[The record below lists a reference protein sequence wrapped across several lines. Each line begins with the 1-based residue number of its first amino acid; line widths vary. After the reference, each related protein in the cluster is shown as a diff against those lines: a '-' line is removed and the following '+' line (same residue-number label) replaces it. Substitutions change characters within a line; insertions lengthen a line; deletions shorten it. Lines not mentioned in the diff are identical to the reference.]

1 MSNTGGIRQGRIY
14 GTIINTWAGSG
25 ACTSHPQPPYFLP
38 FLVRQLP
45 SATTNFVPFSVTKNG
60 IAMKWFPFLLLLA
73 SAYALAQVP
82 IPSAPADGSTGLD
95 PTVTLQWRTA
105 GYRSYE
111 VELYALDNPL
121 DVRVLLAYGSSVTA
135 SDLDWATTYVW
146 MVRGVTDTLPGVWS
160 APQRFTVMPHDG
172 RPEPVTPAH
181 NAEGVPVTTYLS
193 WLHDA
198 SGPYEVQIDTID
210 LDDTTPVLSSTDRAV
225 SVPLLPG
232 KSYHWRVRRQ
242 SSAAPSPWSRTTV
255 FTTAQ
260 QPLPPLRTPTLLAPS
275 DGSTL
280 HVFAPAFSWAPVPEA
295 EAYQLQILDASN
307 PDTALIEWIGSDT
320 DAHILIPPGYTALV
334 WRVQA
339 RHASRTS
346 AWSVPFAFALVDS
359 SDATVSVP
367 VPLTP
372 LNNHVLHPV
381 EGGIELT
388 WQHDDGTMPCMVE
401 VVWTHV
407 AGHDTLRFHS
417 ATRATHLPDTIT
429 TGSITWRV
437 KATPWWAESDWSAP
451 QRFAIVPRPL
461 ELPAAVR
468 LLSPP
473 NNAVDVPRTPVLM
486 WQNVDM
492 ATDYHV
498 ELSSNEDFST
508 TIHQPWSSTSYRTD
522 TLDSLTRYWWRARAS
537 NAAGLGE
544 WSEPFSFVTGGGTTS
559 VLHSTRD
566 EAWHAWPNPTH
577 GSALTVQATEDINHS
592 TTISLVTVAGERIA
606 TIALSPSQQRV
617 VIPTADLPA
626 GLYAV
631 VIHNGSTLRALP
643 IVITG
648 AQR

>member
-1 MSNTGGIRQGRIY
+1 
-14 GTIINTWAGSG
+14 
-25 ACTSHPQPPYFLP
+25 
-38 FLVRQLP
+38 
-45 SATTNFVPFSVTKNG
+45 
-60 IAMKWFPFLLLLA
+60 MKWFPFLFLLA

-82 IPSAPADGSTGLD
+82 IPSAPADGATGLD

-111 VELYALDNPL
+111 VELYTLDNPL

-181 NAEGVPVTTYLS
+181 NAEDVPVTTYLS

-198 SGPYEVQIDTID
+198 SGPYEVQIDTND
-210 LDDTTPVLSSTDRAV
+210 LDDTTPVFSSTDRAV

-232 KSYHWRVRRQ
+232 QSYHWRVRRQ
-242 SSAAPSPWSRTTV
+242 SSAAPSPWSRTAV
-255 FTTAQ
+255 FTTAP
-260 QPLPPLRTPTLLAPS
+260 QPLPALRTPTLLAPS

-280 HVFAPAFSWAPVPEA
+280 SVFATTFSWTPVPEA
-295 EAYQLQILDASN
+295 EAYRLQLLDASN
-307 PDTALIEWIGSDT
+307 PDTPLIEWIGSGNE
-320 DAHILIPPGYTALV
+320 AHVLIPPGYTALV

-339 RHASRTS
+339 QHASRTS

-359 SDATVSVP
+359 SDATVSIP

-372 LNNHVLHPV
+372 LNDHVHHPV

-388 WQHDDGTMPCMVE
+388 WQHDDDTMPCTVE

-417 ATRATHLPDTIT
+417 STRSTHLPDTIT

-451 QRFAIVPRPL
+451 QRFAIVPRPR
-461 ELPAAVR
+461 ESPATLR
-468 LLSPP
+468 LLSPA

-486 WQNVDM
+486 WQNVDL
-492 ATDYHV
+492 ATEYHV

-522 TLDSLTRYWWRARAS
+522 TLDTLTRYWWRARAS

-559 VLHSTRD
+559 VLHNTH
-566 EAWHAWPNPTH
+566 EAAWHAWPNPTN
-577 GSALTVQATEDINHS
+577 GSALTVQAAEDINLM
-592 TTISLVTVAGERIA
+592 TTVSLVTIAGERIA
-606 TIALSPSQQRV
+606 TIAFSAGQRSV

-626 GLYAV
+626 GFYAV
-631 VIHNGSTLRALP
+631 VIHNGTTLRALP